1 MKINSLFLFLVLL
14 ACTAG
19 CPRPQR
25 TTTRATPPT
34 VTRVIGVGFESVAD
48 AAGLAY
54 HWPKQPR
61 PMRNLEAF
69 GCGCAFLDYD
79 DDGFQDILLV
89 TAPHPIL
96 YHNTGKGTFEDVSAA
111 MGLAG
116 LKGEWKGVAVGD
128 YDGDGHL
135 DLVLTGYRC
144 LALLKN
150 EVGKHFT
157 DVTVAAGLHPDNR
170 NHWGCSAGF
179 MDLAGKGSLDLVILN
194 YVVFNEKEPQY
205 CEIIPGIKSG
215 CPPSQ
220 YKPEFAELWQNR
232 GDGTFQ
238 DATKASGLTN
248 TNGKAL
254 VVAFADINNDGRMDF
269 YTGNDGMP
277 AELMLNQGGLHFKNQ
292 GIASGVA
299 YGMET
304 HAMAAMGADWA
315 DYDRDGLWDL
325 AVPGFSNEKYMVF
338 HGMGAGLF
346 DRASDELGI
355 AGPTY
360 KPLGFGTKWLDMD
373 NDGWPDLVFA
383 NGHVYDNT
391 EQLDPLSTFLQPLM
405 LFHNEQGKHF
415 EDLVPKLGPAV
426 GKPILG
432 RGLATGDFDN
442 DGRMDILVTDYE
454 NQPMLLHNVS
464 ETGNHALLLD
474 LRGAGKNR
482 FAYGAQVSAKNE
494 KEMWLAQVSP
504 TSSYLSSSDPRVHLG
519 LGKAT
524 TLETLTIRWL
534 GGKTEVLHHVAADQL
549 LRIEE
554 GKGIVRSTKLVH

>member
-1 MKINSLFLFLVLL
+1 MKKNNLFFLAAL
-14 ACTAG
+14 AMVAG
-19 CPRPQR
+19 CPRP
-25 TTTRATPPT
+25 TTPPDKPT
-34 VTRVIGVGFESVAD
+34 PAPVARVEGVGFESVAEK
-48 AAGLAY
+48 AGLTY
-54 HWPKQPR
+54 RWPKQAR

-69 GCGCAFLDYD
+69 GCGCAFFDYD

-89 TAPHPIL
+89 SAPYCVL
-96 YHNTGKGTFEDVSAA
+96 YHNTGKGTFEDVSGP
-111 MGLAG
+111 MGLTA
-116 LKGEWKGVAVGD
+116 LKGDWKGCAVGD
-128 YDGDGHL
+128 YDGDGQL

-150 EVGKHFT
+150 EAGKHFT
-157 DVTVAAGLHPDNR
+157 NVTTAAGFSPDNR

-179 MDLAGKGSLDLVILN
+179 MDLTGKGTLDLVILN
-194 YVVFNEKEPQY
+194 YVVMNDKEPQY

-238 DATKASGLTN
+238 DVSKAAGFSQ

-254 VVAFADINNDGRMDF
+254 VLAFADINNDGRMDF

-277 AELMLNQGGLHFKNQ
+277 AELMLNQGNLRFKNQ
-292 GIASGVA
+292 GLASGVA
-299 YGMET
+299 FGMGT

-338 HGMGAGLF
+338 HGIGSGLF

-355 AGPTY
+355 GGPTY

-373 NDGWPDLVFA
+373 NDGWSDLAFA
-383 NGHVYDNT
+383 NGHVYDTT

-405 LFHNEQGKHF
+405 LFRNEQSRHF
-415 EDLVPKLGPAV
+415 EDLVPKLGPVV
-426 GKPILG
+426 GKPLLG

-442 DGRMDILVTDYE
+442 DGRMDILAVDYE
-454 NQPMLLHNVS
+454 NTPVLLHNVS

-474 LRGAGKNR
+474 LRSAGKNR
-482 FAYGAQVSAKNE
+482 FAYGAQVSATVGKDH
-494 KEMWLAQVSP
+494 WLAQVSP
-504 TSSYLSSSDPRVHLG
+504 ASSYLSSSDPRVHLG

-524 TLETLTIRWL
+524 HVETLTIRWP
-534 GGKTEVLHHVAADQL
+534 GGKTEVLKDVAADQL